1 MIGLLKGIVWKSLCI
16 FLLIYT
22 VVMGFLGGV
31 PEKEILYETIRN
43 LYFHVPMWFT
53 MIFLFLLSVINAV
66 MHLMSG
72 NAVQDQRSVEYAN
85 GGILFG
91 FMGIVTGM
99 IWAQFTW
106 GAWWS
111 FDPKQNGAAITLLI
125 YLAYMVLR
133 NSIMDEKSRGK
144 VSAVYNVFAFAAMV
158 PLIFI
163 LPRMAESLHPGAD
176 GNPGFNTYDLDGRMR
191 LVFYPAVIGWIMLG
205 VWVVG
210 LRLRLRAV
218 KEKLYESRL

>member
-1 MIGLLKGIVWKSLCI
+1 MVIV
-16 FLLIYT
+16 
-22 VVMGFLGGV
+22 GFLGSI

-53 MIFLFLLSVINAV
+53 MVFLFLASLFYAIKYLNSQNPN
-66 MHLMSG
+66 H
-72 NAVQDQRSVEYAN
+72 DYWSVEFAN

-91 FMGIVTGM
+91 FLGLTTGM

-106 GAWWS
+106 GSWWS
-111 FDPKQNGAAITLLI
+111 FDPKQNGASITLLI

-133 NSIMDEKSRGK
+133 NSIDDSKSRAK

-163 LPRMAESLHPGAD
+163 LPRMGESLHPGAD

-191 LVFYPAVIGWIMLG
+191 IVFYPAVIGWIMLG
-205 VWVVG
+205 VWIVN
-210 LRLRLRAV
+210 LRYRLRIV
-218 KEKLYESRL
+218 KDKIYEKNI

>member
-1 MIGLLKGIVWKSLCI
+1 MKGIVWKSLCI
-16 FLLIYT
+16 FILIYT
-22 VVMGFLGGV
+22 VIMGFLGDV
-31 PEKEILYETIRN
+31 PEKEILNETIRN

-53 MIFLFLLSVINAV
+53 MIILFFISVFNSLAHLSTQKSKYDHRA
-66 MHLMSG
+66 
-72 NAVQDQRSVEYAN
+72 VEYAN
-85 GGILFG
+85 AGILFG

-133 NSIMDEKSRGK
+133 NSITDEKSRGK
-144 VSAVYNVFAFAAMV
+144 VSSVYNVFAFAAMI

-191 LVFYPAVIGWIMLG
+191 LVFYPAVLGWILLG
-205 VWVVG
+205 VWIVN
-210 LRLRLRAV
+210 LRLRLRTI
-218 KEKLYESRL
+218 KDRLYESRL

>member
-1 MIGLLKGIVWKSLCI
+1 MKGIVWKSICI
-16 FLLIYT
+16 FILIY
-22 VVMGFLGGV
+22 VVIMGFLGGV
-31 PEKEILYETIRN
+31 PEKEILNETIRN

-53 MIFLFLLSVINAV
+53 MIALFSVSVFNSLAHLSTRKAFYD
-66 MHLMSG
+66 HR
-72 NAVQDQRSVEYAN
+72 AVEYAN
-85 GGILFG
+85 AGILFG
-91 FMGIVTGM
+91 LMGITTGM

-106 GAWWS
+106 GVWWS

-133 NSIMDEKSRGK
+133 NSITDEKSRGK

-163 LPRMAESLHPGAD
+163 LPRMAESLHPGAE

-191 LVFYPAVIGWIMLG
+191 MVFYPAVIGWIMLG
-205 VWVVG
+205 VWIVN
-210 LRLRLRAV
+210 LRLRLRTI
-218 KEKLYESRL
+218 KDKLYEKRL